1 VSEEATWED
10 LVDTATVGL
19 SRRPLRATGL
29 AGPAGAY
36 GTVLDEAD
44 PAEAVLDAAA
54 LVSAARRAGVP
65 AAAGVRGP
73 VGAEPDLAP
82 ELPPRAADVVRRA
95 MAAGPGIL
103 TDLLDEAARRGYRA
117 PAPMLPGLL
126 DLAVRDTGLRPAVA
140 SVLGQRGRWLARY
153 RPDWRQVAEAGIPV
167 VPDDPA
173 VWATGRRDERLGYLA
188 QLRARD
194 PAAAREL
201 LAAGWDRETGDDR
214 ALLLGVLAD
223 GLSGAD
229 EHFLEAALEDRKGS
243 VREGATRLLARLPG
257 SAFNRRA
264 AERAAGL
271 LRVERHALRRRLV
284 VQPPE
289 EGTLAGAVAAAPLG
303 LWEELFGLGAGQI
316 VALPV
321 MGGRAA
327 EVHAGWRAAAIREAS
342 SEWAEALLAAGPQV
356 LRTGGADEADVAVVV
371 DGASG
376 ASGASGAGGVGVV
389 SGSFGG
395 QGRPSGARG
404 AGWREPG
411 AWRRPAGWP
420 EDVELAAVLTP
431 EGRAA
436 RGAALLGGTAPGSAA
451 GNAAAAE
458 VAAYP
463 GPWPDLLARAVIDVL
478 RRGAAAGPGRAA
490 GTLLAAAAR
499 KLPVRGGPDG
509 PAGGSHAG
517 PVSGGPDRAAGGD
530 LDGLAGRAGDYAA
543 ALMELAENG
552 TPGWAPLLRR
562 AAGAVAARRTFME
575 EIR

>member
-1 VSEEATWED
+1 VTGPGNELSWED
-10 LVDTATVGL
+10 LVDAATVGL
-19 SRRPLRATGL
+19 ARRPLRAAGSPDSGVGPVGL
-29 AGPAGAY
+29 AGPAGVY
-36 GTVLDEAD
+36 GEVLDEAD
-44 PAEAVLDAAA
+44 PAGAVLDAAA
-54 LVSAARRAGVP
+54 LVSAARRAGMPV
-65 AAAGVRGP
+65 ATGVRGP

-95 MAAGPGIL
+95 MAADAGVL
-103 TDLLDEAARRGYRA
+103 ADLLDEAARRGYRA

-140 SVLGQRGRWLARY
+140 GVLGQRGRWLTRY
-153 RPDWRQVAEAGIPV
+153 RPDWLRVAEAGVPA

-188 QLRARD
+188 QLRDRD
-194 PAAAREL
+194 PAAARDL
-201 LAAGWDRETGDDR
+201 LAGGWDRETGDDR
-214 ALLLGVLAD
+214 ALLLGVLEA

-229 EHFLEAALEDRKGS
+229 EGFLEAALEDRKGS
-243 VREGATRLLARLPG
+243 VREGAARLLARLPG
-257 SAFNRRA
+257 SAFSRRA

-271 LRVERHALRRRLV
+271 LRVERHPLRRRLV
-284 VQPPE
+284 VEPPE
-289 EGTLAGAVAAAPLG
+289 EGTLAAVVAAAPLG
-303 LWEELFGLGAGQI
+303 VWEEIFGLEAAQI

-327 EVHAGWRAAAIREAS
+327 EVHAGWRAAAVREAD

-356 LRTGGADEADVAVVV
+356 LQAGGADEADVT
-371 DGASG
+371 GGNSG
-376 ASGASGAGGVGVV
+376 GSGG
-389 SGSFGG
+389 SGSFGR
-395 QGRPSGARG
+395 QGR

-436 RGAALLGGTAPGSAA
+436 RGAALLGGAAPGSAA

-478 RRGAAAGPGRAA
+478 RRGAAAGPGGAA
-490 GTLLAAAAR
+490 GTLLGAAAR
-499 KLPVRGGPDG
+499 NLPVGGDADRPVTGSPDG
-509 PAGGSHAG
+509 PVTGSPDGPVGGSPDG
-517 PVSGGPDRAAGGD
+517 PVGGAA
-530 LDGLAGRAGDYAA
+530 DYAA
-543 ALMELAENG
+543 ALTELADNG

>member
-1 VSEEATWED
+1 MTGLGSGLSWED
-10 LVDTATVGL
+10 LVDAATMGL
-19 SRRPLRATGL
+19 ARRPLRAAGASASGIGL

-36 GTVLDEAD
+36 GGVLDEAD
-44 PAEAVLDAAA
+44 PAGTVLDAAA
-54 LVSAARRAGVP
+54 LVSGARRAGVR
-65 AAAGVRGP
+65 AASGVRGP
-73 VGAEPDLAP
+73 SGAEPDIAP

-95 MAAGPGIL
+95 MVADAGVL
-103 TDLLDEAARRGYRA
+103 TDLLGEAARCGYRA

-153 RPDWRQVAEAGIPV
+153 RPDWLRVAEAGVPAG
-167 VPDDPA
+167 PDDPEL
-173 VWATGRRDERLGYLA
+173 WATGRRDERLGYLT
-188 QLRARD
+188 QLRDRD
-194 PAAAREL
+194 PEGAREL

-214 ALLLGVLAD
+214 ALLLGVLEHR
-223 GLSGAD
+223 LSGAD
-229 EHFLEAALEDRKGS
+229 EEFLEAARQDRKGA
-243 VREGATRLLARLPG
+243 VREGAARLLGRLPG

-284 VQPPE
+284 AEPPAD
-289 EGTLAGAVAAAPLG
+289 GTLAEVVAAAPLG
-303 LWEELFGLGAGQI
+303 LWVEMFGLEPVQI

-327 EVHAGWRAAAIREAS
+327 EVHAGWRAAAVRAAD
-342 SEWAEALLAAGPQV
+342 SEWAEALLAAGLEV
-356 LRTGGADEADVAVVV
+356 LRADGSDEAGVTGGN
-371 DGASG
+371 
-376 ASGASGAGGVGVV
+376 
-389 SGSFGG
+389 FGG
-395 QGRPSGARG
+395 LGPPSGPG
-404 AGWREPG
+404 QPGWREPG
-411 AWRRPAGWP
+411 AWRRPVGWP
-420 EDVELAAVLTP
+420 EDGELAAVLTP
-431 EGRAA
+431 EARGV
-436 RGAALLGGTAPGSAA
+436 RGAALLAGAAPGSAA

-458 VAAYP
+458 VAGYP

-499 KLPVRGGPDG
+499 NLPVTGNAGRPGTGADEG
-509 PAGGSHAG
+509 TGTGGS
-517 PVSGGPDRAAGGD
+517 
-530 LDGLAGRAGDYAA
+530 DYAA
-543 ALMELAENG
+543 ALIELADNG